1 MNAAT
6 QRALR
11 TRAVCALA
19 IFTSVGALAHDADA
33 QQVGGSGYGVSVRTF
48 LTRTQSPVASL
59 PADGG
64 YVLGEAASFGV
75 PNMVAAQGLMAV
87 ATGSVSDAS
96 EPVSAQTVSELASVN
111 IVNGLVRADNVTAI
125 ASSFVNAGG
134 AASNADGSGFV
145 NLVVNGR
152 AIPADVA
159 PNTRVDIPLVGY
171 VVLNEQIRSGNG
183 STSSG
188 ITVNMIHVRLLNG
201 ADIVVGSASSRA
213 YR

>member
-1 MNAAT
+1 MNSANL
-6 QRALR
+6 RALR

-19 IFTSVGALAHDADA
+19 ILTSVGALTHDADA
-33 QQVGGSGYGVSVRTF
+33 QQVGGSGYGISVRTF
-48 LTRTQSPVASL
+48 FTRTQSPVASL
-59 PADGG
+59 PSDGG

-75 PNMVAAQGLMAV
+75 PSMVAAKGLMAV

-111 IVNGLVRADNVTAI
+111 ILSGLVRADNVTAI
-125 ASSFVNAGG
+125 ASSFVNGSGAG
-134 AASNADGSGFV
+134 SNADGSGFV
-145 NLVVNGR
+145 GLVVNG
-152 AIPADVA
+152 AHIPADVA
-159 PNTRVDIPLVGY
+159 PNTRIDVPFVGY
-171 VVLNEQIRSGNG
+171 VVLNEQVRSGNG